1 MKSSKR
7 KRSIILGSI
16 PARGVIVVSKTSKWT
31 ASKSGTGNTEQ
42 FKLFQHA
49 KPLTFSALFG
59 LLQNDQA
66 FADWYTKLLRDSP
79 FASYFWEHPP
89 LTSASFSRGA
99 EFVMIDAPILDNM
112 CPDTEAFRSYFAG
125 DDVATFRNL
134 GGDAILIAPSCADSS
149 CSYPHLAAFLQ
160 KAPGQQVRKLW
171 RSVGQA
177 VCGALSDQ
185 PIWISTSGLGVA
197 WLHIR
202 LDSSPKYYQ
211 HQPYKI
217 RPTAENEA

>member
-1 MKSSKR
+1 
-7 KRSIILGSI
+7 
-16 PARGVIVVSKTSKWT
+16 
-31 ASKSGTGNTEQ
+31 
-42 FKLFQHA
+42 
-49 KPLTFSALFG
+49 
-59 LLQNDQA
+59 
-66 FADWYTKLLRDSP
+66 
-79 FASYFWEHPP
+79 
-89 LTSASFSRGA
+89 
-99 EFVMIDAPILDNM
+99 MIDAPILDNM
-112 CPDTEAFRSYFAG
+112 CPDTGAFRSYFAG

-149 CSYPHLAAFLQ
+149 CSYPHLAAFLR
-160 KAPGQQVRKLW
+160 KAPDQQVRKLW

-217 RPTAENEA
+217 RPTAENEE

>member
-1 MKSSKR
+1 
-7 KRSIILGSI
+7 
-16 PARGVIVVSKTSKWT
+16 
-31 ASKSGTGNTEQ
+31 
-42 FKLFQHA
+42 
-49 KPLTFSALFG
+49 
-59 LLQNDQA
+59 
-66 FADWYTKLLRDSP
+66 
-79 FASYFWEHPP
+79 
-89 LTSASFSRGA
+89 
-99 EFVMIDAPILDNM
+99 MIDAPILDNM

-134 GGDAILIAPSCADSS
+134 GGDAILIAPSCEDSS
-149 CSYPHLAAFLQ
+149 CCYPHLAAFLR
-160 KAPGQQVRKLW
+160 KAPDQQVRKLW

-217 RPTAENEA
+217 RPTAENEE

>member
-1 MKSSKR
+1 M
-7 KRSIILGSI
+7 
-16 PARGVIVVSKTSKWT
+16 SKTSMWT
-31 ASKSGTGNTEQ
+31 ASRSTSGGTELI
-42 FKLFQHA
+42 KLFQD
-49 KPLTFSALFG
+49 KEQLTFSAFFR
-59 LLQNDQA
+59 LLQSDQV
-66 FADWYTKLLRDSP
+66 FADWYTKLLRESP

-89 LTSASFSRGA
+89 LTSSSCSRDV
-99 EFVMIDAPILDNM
+99 EFVMIDAPMLDNM
-112 CPDTEAFRSYFAG
+112 CPDTDAFRSYFSG

-134 GGDAILIAPSCADSS
+134 GGDAILIAPSCEDSS
-149 CSYPHLAAFLQ
+149 CRYPHLAEFLR
-160 KAPGQQVRKLW
+160 KAPDQQVRKLW

-217 RPTAENEA
+217 RPTAENEE